1 MVFKKNVISRKMQT
15 SFKNPRILLFA
26 GSLDVENDSD
36 MDLFLY
42 ENIKTKNSVFSSF
55 LERTQVSPI
64 ADKPDLE
71 IST

>member
-64 ADKPDLE
+64 ADKSDLE

>member
-1 MVFKKNVISRKMQT
+1 MQT

-55 LERTQVSPI
+55 LERTQVSSI